1 VNGTT
6 GTGTGVNGTTG
17 TGTGVNGSNGNRSN
31 TRTNSTGNVQSGN
44 YSRYMRIGYT
54 ATQQRDYQTALIN
67 FRRALE
73 ERPGDTY
80 ASRAIQNVE
89 GYIRRTNTANQ

>member
-1 VNGTT
+1 
-6 GTGTGVNGTTG
+6 
-17 TGTGVNGSNGNRSN
+17 
-31 TRTNSTGNVQSGN
+31 
-44 YSRYMRIGYT
+44 MRIGYT